1 MRRPCRAAARSTASF
16 ASFASV
22 ASVVCLVVV
31 VASCTGDQAPSAGD
45 AAAGGGTVAVATLP
59 RVTPTVVTAAASTA
73 PPTATAPP
81 TTSAPAAVTTTGP
94 TTTAAPSTT
103 RPATATSTAPA
114 PAPPCR
120 LALIVEQTQTA
131 YEGITP
137 SDLACAEDWAAWI
150 GRPEDELADGFF
162 AVARYVGGSW
172 ELMNLG
178 TAGVCADS
186 GVPDELWTELGCFE

>member
-1 MRRPCRAAARSTASF
+1 MHRSWRAASRSSAQVALLVGLCLAS
-16 ASFASV
+16 AACS
-22 ASVVCLVVV
+22 
-31 VASCTGDQAPSAGD
+31 GDDAGPGATD
-45 AAAGGGTVAVATLP
+45 AGGGTIAVATLP
-59 RVTPTVVTAAASTA
+59 PVATTVVTAPAPTTVPVTSAAPA
-73 PPTATAPP
+73 
-81 TTSAPAAVTTTGP
+81 TSAPAAVTTTVGP
-94 TTTAAPSTT
+94 STSPAPTTT
-103 RPATATSTAPA
+103 RPAAATTTT
-114 PAPPCR
+114 PAPPCQ

-137 SDLACAEDWAAWI
+137 SDLACADDWAAWI

-162 AVARYVGGSW
+162 AVARWVGGSW

>member
-1 MRRPCRAAARSTASF
+1 MRRTWPAAVRSTATCVF
-16 ASFASV
+16 ALCLA
-22 ASVVCLVVV
+22 VVS
-31 VASCTGDQAPSAGD
+31 ASCSGDDDGQDGPDGSD
-45 AAAGGGTVAVATLP
+45 AGGGTVAVATLP
-59 RVTPTVVTAAASTA
+59 PVATTVVTAPAPTAAPAVTVAST
-73 PPTATAPP
+73 TA
-81 TTSAPAAVTTTGP
+81 APAAVA
-94 TTTAAPSTT
+94 TTAGPSSTVAPTTT
-103 RPATATSTAPA
+103 RPATTTSAA
-114 PAPPCR
+114 PAPPCQ

-131 YEGITP
+131 YLGITP

-162 AVARYVGGSW
+162 AVARWVGGSW

>member
-1 MRRPCRAAARSTASF
+1 MRRSWRAASRSSAQVVLLVGLSF
-16 ASFASV
+16 ASA
-22 ASVVCLVVV
+22 AC
-31 VASCTGDQAPSAGD
+31 AGD
-45 AAAGGGTVAVATLP
+45 DGGSDATDTGGGTIAVATLP
-59 RVTPTVVTAAASTA
+59 PVATTVVTAPAPTAAPAASAAPATSVAAATTTAAAST
-73 PPTATAPP
+73 
-81 TTSAPAAVTTTGP
+81 
-94 TTTAAPSTT
+94 TAAPTTT
-103 RPATATSTAPA
+103 RPAPTTTTAPV
-114 PAPPCR
+114 PPCQ

-137 SDLACAEDWAAWI
+137 SDLACADDWAAWI

-162 AVARYVGGSW
+162 AVARWVGGSW

>member
-1 MRRPCRAAARSTASF
+1 MRRSWRAAFGSTATF
-16 ASFASV
+16 V
-22 ASVVCLVVV
+22 AAVALAGAA
-31 VASCTGDQAPSAGD
+31 ASCSGDDGGSTGSD
-45 AAAGGGTVAVATLP
+45 AGGGTIAVATLP
-59 RVTPTVVTAAASTA
+59 PVATTVVSAAASSA
-73 PPTATAPP
+73 PPTTPTTSAAA
-81 TTSAPAAVTTTGP
+81 TTSAPAAA
-94 TTTAAPSTT
+94 TTAGPATTVAPTTT
-103 RPATATSTAPA
+103 RPATTTSAA
-114 PAPPCR
+114 PAPPCQ

-137 SDLACAEDWAAWI
+137 SDLACADDWAAWI

-162 AVARYVGGSW
+162 AVARWIGGSW

>member
-1 MRRPCRAAARSTASF
+1 MRRAWPATVRSTVTFAFAVGLAVGLAGVATSCSGDDGGSTGSDAS
-16 ASFASV
+16 
-22 ASVVCLVVV
+22 
-31 VASCTGDQAPSAGD
+31 
-45 AAAGGGTVAVATLP
+45 GGTIAVATLP
-59 RVTPTVVTAAASTA
+59 PVATTIVTAPA
-73 PPTATAPP
+73 PTA
-81 TTSAPAAVTTTGP
+81 APAVTVAA
-94 TTTAAPSTT
+94 TTAAPSSVPAVSTTAGPSTTVAPTTT
-103 RPATATSTAPA
+103 RPATTTSAA
-114 PAPPCR
+114 PAPPCQ

-131 YEGITP
+131 YVGITP

-162 AVARYVGGSW
+162 AVARWVGGSW